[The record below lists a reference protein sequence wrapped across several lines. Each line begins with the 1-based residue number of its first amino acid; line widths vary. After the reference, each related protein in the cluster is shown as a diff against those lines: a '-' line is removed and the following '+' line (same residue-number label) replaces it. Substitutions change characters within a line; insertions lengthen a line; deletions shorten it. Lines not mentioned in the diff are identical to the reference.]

1 MSNLKPREEHRPDI
15 KTPQELVHIKH
26 KITLLQ
32 YKYWVLMLRAYR
44 EAYEERAGEIA
55 DGEVCYLPMA
65 KLAEHLGYEPKTSDI
80 ERDLEACL
88 LYTSRCV

>member
-44 EAYEERAGEIA
+44 EAYEA
-55 DGEVCYLPMA
+55 VSYTHLTLP
-65 KLAEHLGYEPKTSDI
+65 TSD
-80 ERDLEACL
+80 L
-88 LYTSRCV
+88 V